1 MKQSEQILQRMHME
15 RTAMLFCKEN
25 YYQHVHTLMQLKK
38 EYNDDPK
45 LLY

>member
-1 MKQSEQILQRMHME
+1 ME

-25 YYQHVHTLMQLKK
+25 YYHNMHSLVQLKK
-38 EYNDDPK
+38 ECNDDPK